1 MGCRHARQVSGT
13 ASSSDDDLDTAGSG
27 TSRIRSHEDRGAM
40 SRGDIDGE
48 LDAEVI
54 TEELQTRDQ
63 GLEVA
68 VGAHHDGDGGG
79 GFGGT
84 RDLGLGFDVAALGAD
99 VVDDIDEGL
108 DVRFGLVHRRRGHGD
123 VAHLAAWF
131 GGALAVQVDAGVG
144 DGEGVLGGF
153 EVGVWLCAADDVE
166 HDGGLAD
173 FEARGGDGEVEDG
186 ADVGVELGQGAAFD
200 GVVAGVVD
208 AAGDFAQEEAVV
220 FEEEHLDAEDAL
232 AVEGCDGF
240 AGKFLGSL
248 VDGA

>member
-13 ASSSDDDLDTAGSG
+13 ASSSDDNLDTTRGS

-48 LDAEVI
+48 FDAEIV
-54 TEELQTRDQ
+54 TEELQTGDQ
-63 GLEVA
+63 GLEVT
-68 VGAHHDGDGGG
+68 VGAHHDGYGGG
-79 GFGGT
+79 GLGGPG
-84 RDLGLGFDVAALGAD
+84 DLGLGFDVAALGAD
-99 VVDDIDEGL
+99 VVDDVDKGL
-108 DVRFGLVHRRRGHGD
+108 DVGFGLVHRRRGHGD

-131 GGALAVQVDAGVG
+131 GGTLAVQVDAGVG

-153 EVGVWLCAADDVE
+153 QVGVWLCAADDVE

-186 ADVGVELGQGAAFD
+186 ADVGVELRQRAAFD

-220 FEEEHLDAEDAL
+220 FEEEHLDAENAL
-232 AVEGCDGF
+232 TVEGCDGF
-240 AGKFLGSL
+240 AGEFLGSL

>member
-13 ASSSDDDLDTAGSG
+13 SSSSDDNLDTTRGS

-40 SRGDIDGE
+40 SRRDIDGE
-48 LDAEVI
+48 FDAEIV
-54 TEELQTRDQ
+54 TEELQTGNQ
-63 GLEVA
+63 GFEVT
-68 VGAHHDGDGGG
+68 VGAHHDGYGGG
-79 GFGGT
+79 GLGGPG
-84 RDLGLGFDVAALGAD
+84 DLRLGFDVAALGAD
-99 VVDDIDEGL
+99 VVDDVDEGL
-108 DVRFGLVHRRRGHGD
+108 DVGFGLVHRRRGHGD

-153 EVGVWLCAADDVE
+153 QVGVWLCAADDVE

-173 FEARGGDGEVEDG
+173 FDARGGDGEVEDG

-208 AAGDFAQEEAVV
+208 AAGDFAEEEAVV
-220 FEEEHLDAEDAL
+220 LEEEHLDAEDAL

-240 AGKFLGSL
+240 AGEFLRSL